1 MIQIGDCNAPATD
14 QALMNHLFKPREYIG
29 VWINVY
35 LASDDVAIY
44 SDTLD
49 QYFEHIMRIVVNILV
64 RERLFLSGK
73 NLQFQLAQSCAISD
87 LGRVMTD
94 RPVLR

>member
-1 MIQIGDCNAPATD
+1 
-14 QALMNHLFKPREYIG
+14 MNHLFELREYIG

-49 QYFEHIMRIVVNILV
+49 QYFEHMRIMVDILV

>member
-1 MIQIGDCNAPATD
+1 MIQIGDCNAPATY

-49 QYFEHIMRIVVNILV
+49 QYFEHMRIVVDILV
-64 RERLFLSGK
+64 RERLF
-73 NLQFQLAQSCAISD
+73 
-87 LGRVMTD
+87 
-94 RPVLR
+94 